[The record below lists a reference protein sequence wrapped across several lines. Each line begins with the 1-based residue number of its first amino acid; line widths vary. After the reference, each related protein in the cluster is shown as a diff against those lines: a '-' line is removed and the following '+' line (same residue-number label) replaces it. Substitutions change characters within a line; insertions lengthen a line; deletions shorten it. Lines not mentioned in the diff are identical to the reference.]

1 MILKGNLAEDAV
13 FPRNG
18 KGGAKGKI
26 GRARETFQRDNLL
39 VNQNDAWRYKV
50 TRQRTRLTINFNT
63 RQHQILRRCFPRS
76 VPSFPFSFYLC
87 LSLSLSLPHPPTP
100 TANAYPSASATVR
113 LMPRSPTT
121 IILGDLRSR
130 SISLTTATNYY
141 PPLNPRH
148 RPTAGAAPRH
158 RPGETGKKNHA
169 AMSDTIGAFAGCC
182 DARIN
187 RCYAKNASRGMRVR
201 GLIARALLSAY
212 VPLRH

>member
-1 MILKGNLAEDAV
+1 MCDCCMYTIITSFYLLSSDTIVHPHSGRTSSSCDTNRGSRKTRFFRGMEREAREGRSD
-13 FPRNG
+13 P
-18 KGGAKGKI
+18 
-26 GRARETFQRDNLL
+26 RARETFQRDNLL

-76 VPSFPFSFYLC
+76 LPSFPSLSF
-87 LSLSLSLPHPPTP
+87 SLSLSPCLSHPPTP

-130 SISLTTATNYY
+130 SISLTAATNYY

-148 RPTAGAAPRH
+148 RPTAGAAPSTR
-158 RPGETGKKNHA
+158 
-169 AMSDTIGAFAGCC
+169 
-182 DARIN
+182 
-187 RCYAKNASRGMRVR
+187 
-201 GLIARALLSAY
+201 
-212 VPLRH
+212 